1 MEQNNKPLQENVAP
15 EKKKY
20 YGFRAIIYNNKVTM
34 LFSLLLAFALWLW
47 VAIEK
52 SPVVETTISGVPV
65 QIDIENSVPAQLNL
79 QMFGKTDYTVDV
91 VVSGKRFIV
100 SNLKPEDITVTAQ
113 TNYVDSSGN
122 KSLQLK
128 VTANKSK
135 EFDIVRLSQNYI
147 DVYFDTYKEVEFPI
161 EPRIIAPKD
170 QKVAEGC
177 ILGNIV
183 FSKKSVI
190 VSGAATDV
198 NKIVGVV
205 AETTL
210 DAPLQATTT
219 AKAEIKLQTDS
230 GESLNHITID
240 TEESAVTM
248 TMPVLKKVVLPTTV
262 TFKNAPA
269 GYLNAEVPVRISP
282 SKIEAAVLI
291 EKLEEVQSISVG
303 TIDFS
308 DLKSGKNNFTF
319 SASDVT
325 DHTVVNSNAKFKV
338 TVDMS
343 GTIVSDAFTVP
354 AANMQIVGQKNG
366 FQSSIQSTG
375 IENVKII
382 GTKEEVVALTNEML
396 FVELDLTDEDIKEG
410 TQTVQAHVIVKG
422 NTKVWAMETYP
433 VKIQSVRAE

>member
-1 MEQNNKPLQENVAP
+1 MEQNNKPLEDNVAP

-20 YGFRAIIYNNKVTM
+20 RGFRAIIYNNKVTM
-34 LFSLLLAFALWLW
+34 LFSLILAFGLWLW

-52 SPVVETTISGVPV
+52 SPVVEVTISGVPV
-65 QIDIENSVPAQLNL
+65 QIDMENSVPSQLNL
-79 QMFGKTDYTVDV
+79 QMFGKTDYAVDV
-91 VVSGKRFIV
+91 VVTGKRFIV
-100 SNLKPEDITVTAQ
+100 SNLKPEDITVAAQ

-128 VTANKSK
+128 ATANNSK
-135 EFDIVRLSQNYI
+135 DFEITRLSQNFI

-170 QKVAEGC
+170 QTVVDGC

-183 FSKKSVI
+183 FSKKSV
-190 VSGAATDV
+190 VVAGATTDV
-198 NKIVGVV
+198 NKILGVV

-210 DAPLQATTT
+210 EAPLQATTT

-230 GESLNHITID
+230 GETLNYVSID
-240 TEESAVTM
+240 VGESAVTM

-291 EKLEEVQSISVG
+291 EKLDEVKSISVG

-319 SASDVT
+319 KASDVT
-325 DHTVVNSNAKFKV
+325 DHTIVNTNTKFKV

-343 GTIVSDAFTVP
+343 GTIVSQAFTVP
-354 AANMQIVGQKNG
+354 ADHIQIVGQKNG
-366 FQSSIQSTG
+366 FTSTVLSSNIG
-375 IENVKII
+375 NIKII
-382 GTKEEVVALTNEML
+382 GKQDEVAALTNEML
-396 FVELDLTDEDIKEG
+396 FVELDLTEEDIKEG
-410 TQTVQAHVIVKG
+410 TQIVEAHIVVKG
-422 NTKVWAMETYP
+422 NTKAWAADTYP
-433 VKIQSVRAE
+433 VQIQSTRTA